1 MRPQTWGKLTAG
13 ILVIGGVLVGLWVA
27 FRPTVD
33 PIVTPEPKPSAPL
46 LADTHAVVR
55 LVRAG
60 SSRPD
65 RATITC
71 NGRRR
76 SASGFWHRSPRVA
89 CDALASSRGAL
100 LSGPG
105 CRKTASRRTRLHVT
119 GAFGPRRFD
128 HRAQDVGCPDVDQWL
143 AVNALAA
150 PILTPTRKATDV
162 GSGERAP

>member
-1 MRPQTWGKLTAG
+1 MRPQTWGKLSAG

-33 PIVTPEPKPSAPL
+33 PVVETKPKPSPPL
-46 LADTHAVVR
+46 LAETHAVVR

-60 SSRPD
+60 SARAN
-65 RATITC
+65 RATIAC
-71 NGRRR
+71 DGRRR
-76 SASGFWHRSPRVA
+76 SASGFWRRDPREA
-89 CDALASSRGAL
+89 CAALATSRGAL

-105 CRKTASRRTRLHVT
+105 CAKSASRRTRLRVT

-128 HRAQDVGCPDVDQWL
+128 HRAQDLGCPDVDAWL

-150 PILTPTRKATDV
+150 PILTPSRKATDA
-162 GSGERAP
+162 GSG